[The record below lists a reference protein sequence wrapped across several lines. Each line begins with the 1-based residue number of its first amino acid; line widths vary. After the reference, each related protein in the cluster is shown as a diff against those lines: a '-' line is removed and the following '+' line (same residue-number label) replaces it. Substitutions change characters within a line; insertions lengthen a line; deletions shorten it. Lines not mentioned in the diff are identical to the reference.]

1 MEILVL
7 TKITDYFE
15 KMMKK
20 YSETYDLAWYTTKD
34 IERVLPKIDAVIGA
48 SLTPEQI
55 EKAENLKVIFIPW
68 AGAEKL
74 PWEIIK
80 KRKILV
86 SNSHGNGKIV
96 AERALSLALALL
108 GRVVEFH
115 KDLEKGIWHGF
126 VKGFKVEDL
135 WISLQKKPV
144 AILGTGVIG
153 KHLAKLLKGFECTI
167 KGFKRHVEKV
177 EGFDKITDSIFEA
190 IKDVD
195 VVFLTLPLTNET
207 YHIINEKILNKMKG
221 KYLIN
226 VGRGELIDERALYN
240 ALLKGKIA
248 GFASDVWYE
257 YPDKNREVALPFHY
271 PFHLFKNVVIS
282 PHVGG
287 FTIEGQNG
295 RIDELFENIIQYLT
309 TGKPKNIVDPEKMY

>member
-15 KMMKK
+15 KMMEK
-20 YSETYDLAWYTTKD
+20 YSKSYNLNWYTSKD
-34 IERVLPKIDAVIGA
+34 IDKVLPKIDAVIGA
-48 SLTPEQI
+48 SLTEEQI
-55 EKAENLKVIFIPW
+55 EKAENLKIIFIPW
-68 AGAEKL
+68 TGADRL
-74 PWEIIK
+74 PWEVIK
-80 KRKILV
+80 KREILV

-108 GRVVEFH
+108 GRVVEYH

-126 VKGFKVEDL
+126 VKGFKNEDL
-135 WISLQKKPV
+135 WISMQNKSV

-153 KHLAKLLKGFECTI
+153 RHLAKLLKGFDCKI
-167 KGFKRHVEKV
+167 KGFKKHVEDV
-177 EGFDKITDSIFEA
+177 EGFDKITNSLFEA
-190 IKDVD
+190 IEDVD
-195 VVFLTLPLTNET
+195 VIFLTLPLTNET
-207 YHIINEKILNKMKG
+207 YHIINKDILDKMAG
-221 KYLIN
+221 KFLIN
-226 VGRGELIDERALYN
+226 VGRGELIDEDALYN
-240 ALLKGKIA
+240 ALIEGKLA

-257 YPDKNREVALPFHY
+257 YPDKNREVVLPFHY

-295 RIDELFENIIQYLT
+295 RIDELFENIVQYLK
-309 TGKPKNIVDPEKMY
+309 TGKPKNIVDPDKMY